1 MREVS
6 SALFGS
12 EILTGDLEDFPALLS
27 ARFPFGKYLVLTDE
41 ESAFPVLETLKNLPK
56 KIQLVVGSE
65 DDAVPLFHLS
75 DGITC
80 VVGAGKACSLGRYF
94 AAARALPFVAVCT
107 SPEPFG
113 LFRAHARVFSGKK
126 EVIYPVPPPALV
138 YGGARELSENE
149 RGQMRARAFLVA
161 CSLSVFCRRALKAVG
176 LPVSEVDSSENSE
189 ALLSASAKCFSED
202 AETLFFAVTAA
213 EYCFR
218 SGYPEGEIFAFR
230 DAAEKISGKS
240 DLLAPCC
247 KVLSDAYALFFES
260 GFYRGGKVDYNGR
273 REAAEK
279 LAQGTDIFVG
289 ESVVPSLNELEKY
302 EKNFEEAR
310 KKILPAISGIQR
322 DCRIFKEEIG
332 NDVFRIFA
340 DVLKLLPELSQ
351 SLMPY
356 GIAALM
362 RDFSLL

>member
-56 KIQLVVGSE
+56 KIQLVIRSE

-113 LFRAHARVFSGKK
+113 LFRAHARVFSGKQ

-176 LPVSEVDSSENSE
+176 LPMSEADSSENSE

-230 DAAEKISGKS
+230 DAA
-240 DLLAPCC
+240 
-247 KVLSDAYALFFES
+247 
-260 GFYRGGKVDYNGR
+260 
-273 REAAEK
+273 
-279 LAQGTDIFVG
+279 
-289 ESVVPSLNELEKY
+289 
-302 EKNFEEAR
+302 
-310 KKILPAISGIQR
+310 
-322 DCRIFKEEIG
+322 
-332 NDVFRIFA
+332 
-340 DVLKLLPELSQ
+340 
-351 SLMPY
+351 
-356 GIAALM
+356 
-362 RDFSLL
+362 

>member
-1 MREVS
+1 M
-6 SALFGS
+6 
-12 EILTGDLEDFPALLS
+12 
-27 ARFPFGKYLVLTDE
+27 
-41 ESAFPVLETLKNLPK
+41 
-56 KIQLVVGSE
+56 
-65 DDAVPLFHLS
+65 
-75 DGITC
+75 
-80 VVGAGKACSLGRYF
+80 
-94 AAARALPFVAVCT
+94 
-107 SPEPFG
+107 
-113 LFRAHARVFSGKK
+113 FRAHARVFSGKQ

-176 LPVSEVDSSENSE
+176 LPVSEADSSENLE
-189 ALLSASAKCFSED
+189 ALLSASAKCFSEG

-260 GFYRGGKVDYNGR
+260 GFYRGGMVDYNGR